1 MVAKLIRSLHV
12 LCLDFYFAHVTYH
25 FVRRKPPRRKQ
36 LVKSPNKRPL
46 KKQKQP
52 GEGSS
57 RGQEEPEAAQ
67 RHVHLPKTKQE
78 SFVNYQTKL
87 IGVVLYFDDVV
98 LSKFG
103 LLSRVNQL
111 LLHPDWR
118 RLFSIR
124 ECTYAPVTYEVL
136 ATLTVPKGQFK
147 SWTDKV
153 IQFQAFGK
161 QHQLSIN
168 DLAVHM
174 GFYTRQDTRAAT
186 FHELLDSHTS
196 FSVQEFWSEI
206 TDSGSPYQGSV
217 SSHREFSEPE
227 HMVVHHVM
235 SHSFTG
241 RMGAATLLN
250 TTDILCLYSMTKG
263 LRIHMGVVIAKLF
276 QAHTSPKVSGIY
288 LGPYLSC
295 LLRGMGYGADLDNET
310 KLAKMEPL
318 HGVRLRKLKFKK
330 VRDSSGEDEDAGEQP
345 RPKSPP
351 PQWNPGTRA
360 QPVAEWSGS
369 GKVFLS
375 GLTDSSSASMQ
386 GWMPW
391 RMISRSM
398 LHSA

>member
-25 FVRRKPPRRKQ
+25 FVCRKPPRRKQ

-78 SFVNYQTKL
+78 SFVNYQAKL
-87 IGVVLYFDDVV
+87 IGVVLYFDDAV

-174 GFYTRQDTRAAT
+174 GFYMRQETRAAT

-196 FSVQEFWSEI
+196 FAVQEFWSEV

-217 SSHREFSEPE
+217 SSHKEFSKPE

-235 SHSFTG
+235 FHSFTG
-241 RMGAATLLN
+241 RMGAAT
-250 TTDILCLYSMTKG
+250 
-263 LRIHMGVVIAKLF
+263 
-276 QAHTSPKVSGIY
+276 AHTSPKVSGIY

-310 KLAKMEPL
+310 NLAKMEPL

-330 VRDSSGEDEDAGEQP
+330 VRDSSGEEEDAGEQP
-345 RPKSPP
+345 RPESPP
-351 PQWNPGTRA
+351 PQFELDINARLDAMENDLKEHVTQRLEPVRERLATIEGQWQAFSA
-360 QPVAEWSGS
+360 QYSHPSGAPPQ
-369 GKVFLS
+369 
-375 GLTDSSSASMQ
+375 DPQ
-386 GWMPW
+386 
-391 RMISRSM
+391 
-398 LHSA
+398 